1 MLSEEGFRHR
11 GRRCLEQE
19 AVFGRL
25 KHDMAYR
32 GFRHVGEYKVAM
44 DFVFFAVA
52 LNIKKLCAKLL
63 KAGKRRVACAIF
75 IFIRPRV
82 A

>member
-1 MLSEEGFRHR
+1 
-11 GRRCLEQE
+11 
-19 AVFGRL
+19 
-25 KHDMAYR
+25 MAYR

-63 KAGKRRVACAIF
+63 KAGKRRVARAIF